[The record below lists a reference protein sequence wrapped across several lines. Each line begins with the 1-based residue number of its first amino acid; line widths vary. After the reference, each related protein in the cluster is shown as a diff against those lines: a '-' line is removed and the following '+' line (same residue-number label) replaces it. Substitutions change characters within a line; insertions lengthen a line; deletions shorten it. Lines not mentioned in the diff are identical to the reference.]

1 MVKTLNTPNNSLRER
16 QGKDS
21 HFEMKMKR
29 VFATFKR
36 NPSTLIMV
44 SIETGNLRANICRY
58 VVIWEKENRICMV
71 RKGIRLISKHSVGFV
86 TTNHE
91 FLSAI
96 VEPSNS
102 IKI

>member
-21 HFEMKMKR
+21 HFEMQMKR

-44 SIETGNLRANICRY
+44 SIETGILRANICRY
-58 VVIWEKENRICMV
+58 VVIWEKESRICIAQ
-71 RKGIRLISKHSVGFV
+71 KGICPIPKHRFGFF

-91 FLSAI
+91 FFPAI
-96 VEPSNS
+96 VEPSNT